1 MNALLGG
8 KCDPG
13 FLGSFVED
21 SRGPLPGERK
31 ESRVGLQVLRKLV
44 PKQQRRELQFL
55 GGSLA
60 VLLRA
65 RDQEAVFDPAGS
77 QGKGFAHSKAVFVNH
92 PKKETVSRRLR
103 SFEQG
108 GDLGQI

>member
-1 MNALLGG
+1 MVSERMPQSMNALLGG
-8 KCDPG
+8 ERDPG
-13 FLGSFVED
+13 FPGSFVED

-31 ESRVGLQVLRKLV
+31 ESRRRLQVLRKLV
-44 PKQQRRELQFL
+44 PEQQCRELQLL

-65 RDQEAVFDPAGS
+65 RDQETVFDPAGS

-92 PKKETVSRRLR
+92 LEEETIPR
-103 SFEQG
+103 
-108 GDLGQI
+108 